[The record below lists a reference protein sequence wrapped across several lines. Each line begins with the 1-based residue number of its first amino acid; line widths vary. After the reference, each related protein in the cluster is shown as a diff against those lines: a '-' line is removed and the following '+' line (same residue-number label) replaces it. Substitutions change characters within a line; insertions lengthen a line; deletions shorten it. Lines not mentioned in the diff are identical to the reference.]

1 MDFKEFEE
9 KVIAYLNEYYE
20 ENASVTVKDVVK
32 NNAVMLRG
40 ITVCFKGVNI
50 SPTVYL
56 NDLYRDYENGKSIG
70 DICSKLA
77 QMIDDAQVKNDVDV
91 SFIRDYGCM
100 KDRVL
105 CKLVNRARNEAY
117 LNTVPHIDF
126 LDLAVVFYTIISDG
140 SFGSGTITVTNDQFK
155 EWGVSVEEV
164 YKDAK
169 INTIK
174 ILGGNVS
181 YIEDVIISLL
191 RERRHMSIDE
201 IEEFMNECEGAS
213 KLPMYVLTNGPKTLG
228 AACILDNDRLNDFSN
243 EMESDLFIL
252 PCSIHETILLP
263 VSSGYDPEILG
274 SMVRE
279 INDSEVEKTDY
290 LSDSVYR
297 FRRDTGLL
305 EIA

>member
-1 MDFKEFEE
+1 MNFKEFEE
-9 KVIAYLNEYYE
+9 KIISHLNEYYE
-20 ENASVTVKDVVK
+20 DEATVTVKDVVK
-32 NNAVMLRG
+32 NNGVTLRG
-40 ITVCFKGVNI
+40 ITVSFTGINI
-50 SPTVYL
+50 SPTIYL
-56 NDLYRDYENGKSIG
+56 NDLYRDYENGESIEG
-70 DICSKLA
+70 ICSKMTE
-77 QMIDDAQVKNDVDV
+77 MIDDAQVKEDVDV
-91 SFIRDYGCM
+91 SFIRDYECM
-100 KDRVL
+100 KERVL
-105 CKLVNRARNEAY
+105 CKLVNKAKNKAY

-155 EWGVSVEEV
+155 DWGVSVDTV
-164 YKDAK
+164 YEDARK
-169 INTIK
+169 NTIR

-201 IEEFMNECEGAS
+201 IEKFMQECEGAS

-228 AACILDNDRLNDFSN
+228 AACILDKDKLNEFSD

-297 FRRDTGLL
+297 YRRNTGLL

>member
-1 MDFKEFEE
+1 M
-9 KVIAYLNEYYE
+9 
-20 ENASVTVKDVVK
+20 
-32 NNAVMLRG
+32 
-40 ITVCFKGVNI
+40 
-50 SPTVYL
+50 
-56 NDLYRDYENGKSIG
+56 
-70 DICSKLA
+70 KLT
-77 QMIDDAQVKNDVDV
+77 QMIDDAEVKEDVDV
-91 SFIRDYGCM
+91 SFIRDYSCM
-100 KDRVL
+100 KERVM
-105 CKLVNRARNEAY
+105 CKLVNKARNEMY
-117 LNTVPHIDF
+117 LNTVPHVDF

-140 SFGSGTITVTNDQFK
+140 SFGRGTITVTNDQFK
-155 EWGVSVEEV
+155 DWDVSVEEV
-164 YKDAK
+164 YEDARK
-169 INTIK
+169 NTIK

-191 RERRHMSIDE
+191 RERRNMSIDE
-201 IEEFMNECEGAS
+201 IDGFLKECEGAS

-228 AACILDNDRLNDFSN
+228 AACILDNDRLKDFSN

-263 VSSGYDPEILG
+263 VSSGYDPEVLG

-297 FRRDTGLL
+297 FRRETGLL